1 VEIGLILVTGGLG
14 FIGSHTCLELLS
26 AGFEIAIVD
35 NLSNA
40 KRTVATRLRD
50 LAGRSIPVHIADLR
64 DTTALDG
71 IFARH
76 DIDAVIHFAGL
87 KSVAESVRAPLDYF
101 QNNVSGTLS
110 LLEVMARRHVL
121 KIVFS
126 SSATV
131 YGVTRQLP
139 IRESEPLKPASP
151 YGRTKQYVEGVLD
164 DIAQTKPGF
173 RSVILRYF
181 NPAGAHA
188 SGTLG
193 EDPKAMPENLV
204 PRVCQVAAGRL
215 PVLKIFGTDYQ
226 TPDGT
231 CIRDYIHITDLA
243 LGHVAALRHLERHQ
257 DSLTVNLGTGRGHS
271 VFEVIRAFESATGI
285 PAPYQ
290 IAPRRPGDV
299 PASYADVSLAATTL
313 QWKAVKSLEEMCRDA
328 WRWQTTNPHG
338 FPDAADEH
346 HAPLLS
352 R

>member
-1 VEIGLILVTGGLG
+1 LILVTGGLG

-40 KRTVATRLRD
+40 KRTVATRLRE

-64 DTTALDG
+64 DTAALDG

-76 DIDAVIHFAGL
+76 QVDAVIHFAGL
-87 KSVAESVRAPLDYF
+87 KSVAESVRAPLEYF

-110 LLEVMARRHVL
+110 LLEAMARRHVL

-131 YGVTRQLP
+131 YGSTQKFP
-139 IRESEPLKPASP
+139 IGESEPLKPVSP
-151 YGRTKQYVEGVLD
+151 YGRTKQYIEGVLE
-164 DIAQTKPGF
+164 DIARTKSGF
-173 RSVILRYF
+173 RAVILRYF

-188 SGTLG
+188 SGKVG
-193 EDPKAMPENLV
+193 EDPNAEPENLV
-204 PRVCQVAAGRL
+204 PRLCQVAAGRL
-215 PVLKIFGTDYQ
+215 PVLKVFGTDYH

-231 CIRDYIHITDLA
+231 CIRDYIHVTDLA
-243 LGHVAALRHLERHQ
+243 LGHVAALRYLERHQ
-257 DSLTVNLGTGRGHS
+257 QSLTVNLGTGRGHS
-271 VFEVIRAFESATGI
+271 VFEVIRAFESATGT

-299 PASYADVSLAATTL
+299 PASYADVSLAASTL
-313 QWKAVKSLEEMCRDA
+313 RWKAVKSLEEMCRDA
-328 WRWQTTNPHG
+328 WRWQTANPHG
-338 FPDAADEH
+338 YPDDADEYERRSH
-346 HAPLLS
+346 SLT
-352 R
+352 